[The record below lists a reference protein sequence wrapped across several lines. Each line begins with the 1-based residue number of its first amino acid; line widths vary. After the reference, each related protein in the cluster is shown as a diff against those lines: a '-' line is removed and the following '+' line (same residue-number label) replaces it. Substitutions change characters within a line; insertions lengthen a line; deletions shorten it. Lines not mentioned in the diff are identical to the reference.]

1 MEHTTEDSADSNEVG
16 DIPTAETFETH
27 PFARATLDALPTQ
40 VAILN
45 SEGEIVYTNRAWKEF
60 ARDNRYPE
68 APSMLGEN
76 YLDVC
81 DTSSG
86 PDATDAATGIRAV
99 LSGARDEFSLEYPC
113 HGPEQRR
120 WFTMRTIRFRHD
132 GQRFALVLHLNITE
146 RKLSE
151 LAAQRHN
158 TQLSTVNRIN
168 VLIREIIQSMLEVE
182 TRNELETLV
191 CEQLA
196 KSDYYESAWVAGFN
210 AHRGELGV
218 RTDANASLSFLDDVE
233 GLSVDELERT
243 GVATAMSG
251 ARPEVVRASHR
262 TTGAIESLALDEGYQ
277 SYAAVPIRYRDA
289 EYGVLVVHSTTQD
302 AFSEW
307 ERAAFEVL
315 GETLGHASN
324 AIENRRL
331 LFSDFVTEVE
341 FAVSDPTS
349 FLTLL
354 SARGGCD
361 VELTGFVPL
370 TTDAVLQYVTARGAD
385 AATVEALGE
394 ETDSVENVS
403 IISEHDRT
411 VRFEYAVSDT
421 SLVALL
427 AEHGVNVRTA
437 TATGGEVRVVAEAVA
452 DADIR
457 EIVEAVN
464 TRFESAELVAKR
476 EVERETRTI
485 DDYWEELTT
494 RLTDRQL
501 SMLQAAYHAGFFEW
515 PRESSGEEV
524 ADSFDLS
531 AATFHEHT
539 RVGLEKMLSLLFERD
554 A

>member
-1 MEHTTEDSADSNEVG
+1 MEHSTENSAGSNTGTV
-16 DIPTAETFETH
+16 PTAGTFETH
-27 PFARATLDALPTQ
+27 PFAQATLDALPTQ
-40 VAILN
+40 VAIIN
-45 SEGEIVYTNRAWKEF
+45 YDGDIVYTNRSWREF
-60 ARDNRYPE
+60 ARDNDYPGPPE
-68 APSMLGEN
+68 MMGEN
-76 YLDVC
+76 YLSVC
-81 DTSSG
+81 DGSSG
-86 PDATDAATGIRAV
+86 ADATDAATGIRSV
-99 LSGARDEFSLEYPC
+99 LDGDRDEFSLEYPC
-113 HGPEQRR
+113 HGPDERR

-132 GQRFALVLHLNITE
+132 GDRFALVLHLNVTE

-168 VLIREIIQSMLEVE
+168 VLIREIIQSLLEVD
-182 TRNELETLV
+182 TRDELETLV
-191 CEQLA
+191 CERLA
-196 KSDYYESAWVAGFN
+196 ESEYYDSAWVAGRN
-210 AHRGELGV
+210 THHGGLEMRAHANTTQSFRDSVEAI
-218 RTDANASLSFLDDVE
+218 DADDV
-233 GLSVDELERT
+233 DRT
-243 GVATAMSG
+243 GVATALNG
-251 ARPEVVRASHR
+251 ERPEVVRASHR
-262 TTGAIESLALDEGYQ
+262 TAGAIESLALEEGNQ
-277 SYAAVPIRYRDA
+277 SYTAVPIRYRDA

-349 FLTLL
+349 FLTQL
-354 SARGGCD
+354 SARCNCD

-370 TTDAVLQYVTARGAD
+370 TTDAVLQYVTAQGTD
-385 AATVEALGE
+385 AALVEVLADE
-394 ETDSVENVS
+394 IETVENVS
-403 IISEHDRT
+403 IISEHDDS

-437 TATGGEVRVVAEAVA
+437 TAANGEVRVVAEAVA

-457 EIVEAVN
+457 EVVEAVSAH
-464 TRFESAELVAKR
+464 FDSAELVAKR

-485 DDYWEELTT
+485 DDYWDELTE

-524 ADSFDLS
+524 AESFDLS

-539 RVGLEKMLSLLFERD
+539 RVGLEKMLRLLFERD